1 LLRRSL
7 LSVKTPTKGAGT
19 PADSSMLRSYFGAL
33 VDVASW
39 KVAFVSLLTV
49 CVSLTSGVG
58 LLLLVPLLQVVG
70 LDVGRG
76 TVGPDALVTKETG
89 RFLELCRA
97 QSIDTGILLGGHP

>member
-1 LLRRSL
+1 
-7 LSVKTPTKGAGT
+7 
-19 PADSSMLRSYFGAL
+19 MLRSYFGAL

-39 KVAFVSLLTV
+39 KVASVSLLMV
-49 CVSLTSGVG
+49 CVSLTEGVG
-58 LLLLVPLLQVVG
+58 LLLVPLLQVVG